1 MWSRK
6 RLDITWRDLFR
17 GLGYCLS
24 RWDRTHA
31 EAHVGRA
38 WSDDREALACLS
50 VRSAFD
56 LLLAAANFPAGSE
69 VLVSAITV
77 PDMVRIIREH
87 GLVPVPLD
95 LDPRTALPPPEQI
108 VARSTPRTR
117 AVLIAHLYGTSGP
130 LDAHCAAAREH
141 NLLLIED
148 CAQAF
153 RGREYCGHPQ
163 ADVSLFSF
171 GSIKTATALGGAIA
185 RVQDAALRDAMRTR
199 QAEYAVQSRAGFLSR
214 ILKYMLLKFASY
226 RAPLRCLIGLFRA
239 LGRDHDRLFNAA
251 VRGFDA
257 EQLFALIRRQPC
269 APLQALLAL
278 RLRTFD
284 AARQE
289 RRAACGR
296 TLCDAL
302 RGAYECPA
310 ADVTP
315 HVFWVFPILTNRPE
329 EVRRELLRHGFDATQ
344 GQSMIVVEPP
354 QGRDDLVPHNALRL
368 LAETVYLPC
377 YDALPDAEL
386 SRMAG
391 VLKSLAACSSRSTS
405 ASCSGVLTPSAS
417 AMSK

>member
-6 RLDITWRDLFR
+6 RLDITWRDLFC

-24 RWDRTHA
+24 RWDRA
-31 EAHVGRA
+31 NAAADVGRA
-38 WSDDREALACLS
+38 WSDGDDALVCLS

-56 LLLAAANFPAGSE
+56 LLLASASYPAGSE

-95 LDPRTALPPPEQI
+95 LDPRTALPLPEQI

-117 AVLIAHLYGTSGP
+117 AVLIAHLYGATAP

-141 NLLLIED
+141 NLLMIED

-153 RGREYCGHPQ
+153 RGREYRGHPL

-185 RVQDAALRDAMRTR
+185 RVRDAALRDAMRRR
-199 QAEYAVQSRAGFLSR
+199 QAEYAVQSRLGYLLR
-214 ILKYMLLKFASY
+214 IIKYMLLKGASY
-226 RAPLRCLIGLFRA
+226 PAPLRCLIGLFRA
-239 LGRDHDRLFNAA
+239 LGRDHDRLLNAA

-257 EQLFALIRRQPC
+257 AQLFALIRRQPC
-269 APLQALLAL
+269 APLLALLAR

-284 AARQE
+284 PARQKCRAE
-289 RRAACGR
+289 RGR
-296 TLCDAL
+296 SLCEAL

-315 HVFWVFPILTNRPE
+315 HVFWVFPVLTSRPD

-344 GQSMIVVEPP
+344 GQSMIVVEAPP
-354 QGRDDLVPHNALRL
+354 GRDDLVPHNAFRL
-368 LAETVYLPC
+368 LAETVYLPF
-377 YDALPDAEL
+377 YDVLPDAEL

-391 VLKSLAACSSRSTS
+391 VLTSLSQ
-405 ASCSGVLTPSAS
+405 V
-417 AMSK
+417 AMTDP